1 MKKIVLSLL
10 ALGTTVATFAQQQQP
25 ATSYKKRPTLAVNL
39 LMKDFVTP
47 DRIRSSSIG
56 KVLSDGN
63 WAGIKDMSAGLGLGY
78 FQGITEHID
87 VNANLAGFF
96 TRYYFNDKS
105 RAAADNFLLE
115 GDVSAN
121 FKLLTDKYVV
131 NPYLSAGVGGSMYA
145 GSKFGA
151 YIPFGAGLQFN
162 LGGTDAFLFTQASYR
177 IPVTK
182 TTTNYNM
189 NYSIG
194 FGGPLTEKKQPK
206 VVPPPPAPVVVDT
219 DKDGIVDSLDK
230 CPAVPGIAKYN
241 GCPIPDTDKDGIN
254 DENDKCPTVPGVAK
268 YNGCPI
274 PDTDKDGVN
283 DDEDKCPT
291 VAGLA
296 RYKGCPIPDTDNDG
310 VNDEADKCPNEAG
323 PASNN
328 GCPIPKITEE
338 KKQKVE
344 TAAKKIY
351 FATGSA
357 VLLKKSYPALD
368 AIVALLKETGNQT
381 LGLDI
386 EGHTD
391 NTGKPASNL
400 KLSEARA
407 KSVLAYL
414 TKKGVDASRVSAKGF
429 GQTQPVADNKTAAGR
444 AQNRRVE
451 MKLREM

>member
-10 ALGTTVATFAQQQQP
+10 ALGTAAASFAQQP
-25 ATSYKKRPTLAVNL
+25 ATTSYKKRPTLAINF
-39 LMKDFVTP
+39 LMKDFDTP
-47 DRIRSSSIG
+47 DKIRSSSLG
-56 KVLSDGN
+56 KVISDDQ
-63 WAGIKDMSAGLGLGY
+63 WTKLKDMSAGLSLGY
-78 FQGITEHID
+78 HQGITEHID

-96 TRYYFNDKS
+96 TRYLFNDKT
-105 RAAADNFLLE
+105 RAANENFLLE
-115 GDVSAN
+115 ADVNAN
-121 FKLLTDKYVV
+121 FKLLSDNYVV
-131 NPYLSAGVGGSMYA
+131 NPYLSAGIGASMYN

-151 YIPFGAGLQFN
+151 FIPFGAGLQVN
-162 LGGTDAFLFTQASYR
+162 LGGTDAFLFTQVSYR
-177 IPVTK
+177 VPVTK

-206 VVPPPPAPVVVDT
+206 IVTPPPPPVVVDT

-230 CPAVPGIAKYN
+230 CPTVAGLAKYQ

-296 RYKGCPIPDTDNDG
+296 RYKGCPIPDTDGDG
-310 VNDEADKCPNEAG
+310 LNDEADKCPNEAG
-323 PASNN
+323 PSSNN
-328 GCPIPKITEE
+328 GCPLPKITEE

-368 AIVALLKETGNQT
+368 AVVALLNETDNQV

-391 NTGKPASNL
+391 NTGKAASNL

-414 TKKGVDASRVSAKGF
+414 KKKGIDTTRLSAKGF
-429 GQTQPVADNKTAAGR
+429 GQTVPVADNKTAAGR

-451 MKLREM
+451 MKLREL